1 MTPEHMT
8 DEELRRLTAIR
19 ESIRRDSGNSTE
31 DAYAD
36 RAWLAALLDR
46 LSALRATEAPPVGPA
61 PQMPTREQI
70 EALKVPK
77 TYGVGGLDDYDRG
90 YNAALSQVI
99 ALLPSAS
106 QPSTTAALVTDV
118 EMARAHLAE
127 IDAADVV
134 AICPPVKCEVC
145 QGTGVVDGPDYCDAC
160 GAAGE
165 YLDEQ
170 ALIEWRV
177 QKLAALISAARG
189 AERERCARIADEEYQ
204 RQASPI
210 HRSAQR
216 AANAIRALPKEP
228 TP

>member
-1 MTPEHMT
+1 MTSTSAEQAVKPLT
-8 DEELRRLTAIR
+8 DEDFSTGNSVNSFRLGNVADAADIVERIRKGEDLRLTI
-19 ESIRRDSGNSTE
+19 TML
-31 DAYAD
+31 
-36 RAWLAALLDR
+36 LAAKEQNE
-46 LSALRATEAPPVGPA
+46 ATIAHLRSLI
-61 PQMPTREQI
+61 PQ
-70 EALKVPK
+70 AGK
-77 TYGVGGLDDYDRG
+77 D
-90 YNAALSQVI
+90 
-99 ALLPSAS
+99 
-106 QPSTTAALVTDV
+106 DV